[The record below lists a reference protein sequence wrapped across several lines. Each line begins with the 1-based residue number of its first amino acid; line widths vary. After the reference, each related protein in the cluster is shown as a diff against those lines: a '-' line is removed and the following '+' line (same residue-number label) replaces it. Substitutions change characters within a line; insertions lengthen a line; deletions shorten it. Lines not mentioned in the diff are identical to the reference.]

1 MILAVYYNQTPKITT
16 KILIQIF
23 TILSIADIIWIIY
36 FSGAWTHLSKEE
48 MEKNKNNDP
57 QDIIAFWNSLWFIH
71 GLVYFLAFIEL
82 ILKGLLLYYLILDYK
97 GKYSLND
104 LLNLNYDGNNKD
116 KETTNNE
123 QNQMNNLS
131 NNYGDFNKD
140 FGNNS
145 FNDNDDNFQN
155 EYE

>member
-1 MILAVYYNQTPKITT
+1 MILTVYYNQTPKLTT

-23 TILSIADIIWIIY
+23 AILSIVDIIWIIY
-36 FSGAWTHLSKEE
+36 FSGAWIHLSKEE
-48 MEKNKNNDP
+48 IEKNTNKD
-57 QDIIAFWNSLWFIH
+57 QKDIITFWNSLWFIH

-104 LLNLNYDGNNKD
+104 LFNLNYEGANKD

-131 NNYGDFNKD
+131 NDYGDFKKD
-140 FGNNS
+140 IGNNS
-145 FNDNDDNFQN
+145 FDDNFHN